1 MTFSEIKKLFDVEL
15 PEYFKGHFDAFIAEY
30 NKNDPLITNESIDRI
45 QKQTGLPD
53 ECMAVMRDVRDA
65 FLSDADKHAAICF
78 WRYVTVY
85 TRKPWQNYIYTD
97 ELLKVDGFEYRTCNM
112 LMCAMAL
119 DYTLTFRKPP
129 EDLNRE
135 NVGSFGGYTRQCH
148 EMRGY
153 WGINEFHWNLL
164 GSGGCMFMQ
173 GALKF
178 CPSYFSNDFTVL
190 KKGDEYI
197 SLVAGEHYVGAK
209 GELLSSPDSS
219 VCRTV
224 FERTDGYIKA
234 NRISKDGIVSDTAE
248 IFDLAECE
256 IFLEGDSHTMDIHI
270 PSKMQYTVE
279 VIRDAFL
286 KALDFYGKYMPEH
299 KTKAIVGYSWIFAPQ
314 LKTVLPEGS
323 NILAVNDW
331 LNILPTTGTY
341 DHTLS
346 FIRQGSSLAER
357 MAQKESEGVK
367 FHFAVMYKPLDRI

>member
-1 MTFSEIKKLFDVEL
+1 MTLAEIKKQFNVEL
-15 PEYFKGHFDAFIAEY
+15 PEYFDTHFDEFIAQY
-30 NKNDPLITNESIDRI
+30 DTKDPLITDESIDVI

-53 ECMAVMRDVRDA
+53 ECMSVMRDVRDA
-65 FLSDADKHAAICF
+65 FINDKQKHMAICF
-78 WRYVTVY
+78 WRYVTVLK
-85 TRKPWQNYIYTD
+85 RKPWQNYIYTD
-97 ELLKVDGFEYRTCNM
+97 ELLKVDNFEYRTCDM

-119 DYTLTFRKPP
+119 DYTLTYRKPP

-153 WGINEFHWNLL
+153 WGINEFNWNLL

-178 CPSYFSNDFTVL
+178 CPSYFSNDFKVL

-197 SLVAGEHYVGAK
+197 SLVAGEHFVGTN
-209 GELLSSPDSS
+209 GELLSSNDGS

-224 FERTDGYIKA
+224 YNRTDKSITA
-234 NRISKDGIVSDTAE
+234 NRISKDGVVSNMPET
-248 IFDLAECE
+248 FDLSEYE

-270 PSKMQYTVE
+270 PSKMQYTVD
-279 VIRDAFL
+279 VIKDAFL
-286 KALDFYGKYMPEH
+286 KALDFYGSYMPEH

-314 LKTVLPEGS
+314 LKQVLPEGS

-357 MAQKESEGVK
+357 MSQKESEGTK
-367 FHFAVMYKPLDRI
+367 FHFAVMYKPVDEI